1 VEELPDEGLLV
12 SVLEELTEPP
22 PQPTIRLVKA
32 KIAMYVTYLRRQTLG
47 ESVFNMLRLF
57 SSGSHYFIV
66 GRMNAKHTL

>member
-1 VEELPDEGLLV
+1 VEELLDEPL
-12 SVLEELTEPP
+12 LEELPEPP

-32 KIAMYVTYLRRQTLG
+32 KRAMGMTYLRLQTLG

-66 GRMNAKHTL
+66 GRMNAKQTP